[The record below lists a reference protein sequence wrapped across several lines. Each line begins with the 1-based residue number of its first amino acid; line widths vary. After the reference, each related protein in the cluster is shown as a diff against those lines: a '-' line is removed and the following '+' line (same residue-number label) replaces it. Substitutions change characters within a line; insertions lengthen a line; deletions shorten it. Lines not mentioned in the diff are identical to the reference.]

1 MRCVRRS
8 ARKQRY
14 NLGVSSPRVAR
25 AAARHSLPIRIFRL
39 GAEPSDDLSGST
51 TPEQRLAMM
60 WPLALEA
67 WSVSGRPLP
76 RYARDGMQIYV
87 VRTPSRPRSG

>member
-1 MRCVRRS
+1 M
-8 ARKQRY
+8 
-14 NLGVSSPRVAR
+14 NR
-25 AAARHSLPIRIFRL
+25 AAGRHSLPIRVFRL

-51 TPEQRLAMM
+51 TPEHRLAMM

-76 RYARDGMQIYV
+76 RYTRDHMPIHV
-87 VRTPSRPRSG
+87 IRTLSP